1 MGAFCPQCGK
11 PVGPKD
17 QFCSNCGAPLESA
30 PAQGERTVPPGPD
43 PQAGPQ
49 PGSQPG
55 PQPWQ
60 AGPSGSQGQPFG
72 QPFGQPGG
80 GAAGPGPMG
89 IVPGI
94 DPDASLLDK
103 IKADFTTQGRLN
115 RKRFWIRSLI
125 GGGVSL
131 VADSLVASRSDALSV
146 IGIALYV
153 ALCIYNLLVEIRR
166 CHDLDKSGWYLLWL
180 LVPLVNIYVGIRI
193 LFVSGTAGPNRFGDD
208 PLQRDGLW

>member
-60 AGPSGSQGQPFG
+60 AGPSGFT
-72 QPFGQPGG
+72 
-80 GAAGPGPMG
+80 
-89 IVPGI
+89 ITTK
-94 DPDASLLDK
+94 ASLSQS
-103 IKADFTTQGRLN
+103 AVMETM
-115 RKRFWIRSLI
+115 
-125 GGGVSL
+125 
-131 VADSLVASRSDALSV
+131 
-146 IGIALYV
+146 
-153 ALCIYNLLVEIRR
+153 C
-166 CHDLDKSGWYLLWL
+166 
-180 LVPLVNIYVGIRI
+180 
-193 LFVSGTAGPNRFGDD
+193 
-208 PLQRDGLW
+208 